1 MNRYK
6 PATSGGTCACFTSRI
21 TGEPYSGNL
30 YLRFDED
37 LGLQPP
43 RLLYRHSGQTLPT
56 EGVITQIKF
65 GVKFKHEARPKVV
78 KITNA
83 NRAEYK
89 CNEHAEAIERWLN
102 NRGFIVTGGDS
113 GE

>member
-43 RLLYRHSGQTLPT
+43 RLLYRLTNPADFTPT
-56 EGVITQIKF
+56 GFLKRTSEKNQ
-65 GVKFKHEARPKVV
+65 KV
-78 KITNA
+78 
-83 NRAEYK
+83 
-89 CNEHAEAIERWLN
+89 HAEWQFVY
-102 NRGFIVTGGDS
+102 G
-113 GE
+113 